1 MPTNKERKYVDW
13 LIRQIREDSGARSAL
28 AKGDVPRREGM
39 AEALIIPHAGG
50 WNIDARRL
58 HAALIA
64 QHPNIIDSSD
74 RSDVLGGVL
83 RRASGR
89 DMSADSMDQRITM
102 IQRIPLHQAHKVIR
116 TMVNAAASSGRPL
129 RLNVEALLWMYL
141 KWDSDAP
148 QYPKRREVLR
158 DYYAPKPA
166 QANTETANITPE
178 GEK

>member
-74 RSDVLGGVL
+74 RSDGLEVSCVAL
-83 RRASGR
+83 RVGICQQTQWTSAS
-89 DMSADSMDQRITM
+89 
-102 IQRIPLHQAHKVIR
+102 P
-116 TMVNAAASSGRPL
+116 
-129 RLNVEALLWMYL
+129 
-141 KWDSDAP
+141 
-148 QYPKRREVLR
+148 
-158 DYYAPKPA
+158 
-166 QANTETANITPE
+166 
-178 GEK
+178 